1 MFKKFKIKRLPFL
14 FVIVVVTLITS
25 CSNVKDLDE
34 YSPELEKLVVSTDG
48 IFRGVEMGMQLE
60 AVKTKESA
68 ALNDESTDYLY
79 YDATL
84 NESDYYTINY
94 YFSEK
99 GLYEITIDVYQDITA
114 NALSLRN
121 ALETFLTDKYGKSK
135 TKDDYLVWETDAKGF
150 KNIEITLFGEERE
163 EGGGFISISIIAYE

>member
-1 MFKKFKIKRLPFL
+1 MFKNSKIKSFLLL
-14 FVIVVVTLITS
+14 FVIVVATLITS

-34 YSPELEKLVVSTDG
+34 YSPELEKLAVSTDG
-48 IFRGVEMGMQLE
+48 IFRGIEMGMQLD
-60 AVKTKESA
+60 AIKTQETA
-68 ALNDESTDYLY
+68 ALSDESSDYLY

-150 KNIEITLFGEERE
+150 KNVEISLFGEERE

>member
-1 MFKKFKIKRLPFL
+1 MFKNFKIKSLLFL
-14 FVIVVVTLITS
+14 FVIVVATLITS

-34 YSPELEKLVVSTDG
+34 YSPELEKLVINTDG
-48 IFRGVEMGMQLE
+48 VFRGVEMGMELD
-60 AVKTKESA
+60 AVKSKETAVLS
-68 ALNDESTDYLY
+68 DESSDYLY

-94 YFSEK
+94 YFSDK

-121 ALETFLTDKYGKSK
+121 ALETYLNDKYGKSK

-150 KNIEITLFGEERE
+150 KNVEISLFGEERE
-163 EGGGFISISIIAYE
+163 EGGGFISVSIIAYE

>member
-1 MFKKFKIKRLPFL
+1 MFKKIKIKSLLFL
-14 FVIVVVTLITS
+14 FFIIVATLITS

-34 YSPELEKLVVSTDG
+34 YSPELEKLALSTDG

-60 AVKTKESA
+60 AVKSKEKA
-68 ALNDESTDYLY
+68 ALNDESSDYLY

-84 NESDYYTINY
+84 NESDYYTVNY
-94 YFSEK
+94 YFSDK

-121 ALETFLTDKYGKSK
+121 ALETYLNDKYGKSK

-150 KNIEITLFGEERE
+150 KKVEITLFGEERE
-163 EGGGFISISIIAYE
+163 EGGGFISVSIITYE

>member
-1 MFKKFKIKRLPFL
+1 MFKIFNYKISYIHLL
-14 FVIVVVTLITS
+14 IIVATLIS
-25 CSNVKDLDE
+25 ACSNVKDLDE
-34 YSPELEKLVVSTDG
+34 YSPDLEKLAITTDG
-48 IFRGVEMGMQLE
+48 IFRGMEMGMSLE
-60 AVKTKESA
+60 EVKQKETA
-68 ALNDESTDYLY
+68 ALSDESNDYLY

-121 ALETFLTDKYGKSK
+121 AIETYLNDKYGKSK
-135 TKDDYLVWETDAKGF
+135 NKDDYLIWETDAKGF
-150 KNIEITLFGEERE
+150 KKVEISLFGEERE
-163 EGGGFISISIIAYE
+163 EGGGFISISVIAYD

>member
-1 MFKKFKIKRLPFL
+1 MFKNAYIKIILL
-14 FVIVVVTLITS
+14 AIVVATLIAS
-25 CSNVKDLDE
+25 CSNVKDLNE
-34 YSPELEKLVVSTDG
+34 YSPELEKLVVSTEG
-48 IFRGVEMGMQLE
+48 IFRGIELGMSLDKVKE
-60 AVKTKESA
+60 KETAVLS
-68 ALNDESTDYLY
+68 DESTDYLY

-135 TKDDYLVWETDAKGF
+135 TKDDYLLWETDAKGF
-150 KNIEITLFGEERE
+150 KKVEISLFGEERD